1 VGGSDSVLA
10 NLTPVDW
17 VALGILGLALL
28 RGLLRGLLREA
39 FSIASLG
46 AACVA
51 VKLFYGDVAEW
62 IIQIS
67 NGGIGEL
74 AAPWAAG
81 VLLAVS
87 AIGAVTVLGK
97 LVRRGARAAG
107 LGWAD
112 RAGGAVLG
120 TAEGLLVA
128 GILVAVAGAL
138 VGREHPLLADSR
150 SLEALEGLEQRA
162 AQAREPGDT
171 PNVAAGPRG

>member
-1 VGGSDSVLA
+1 MGESELTGA
-10 NLTPVDW
+10 FTPVDW
-17 VALGILGLALL
+17 VVLAVLGLAFL

-46 AACVA
+46 AACVV
-51 VKLFYGDVAEW
+51 VKLYYGEVASW
-62 IIQIS
+62 LMS
-67 NGGIGEL
+67 VSDARIGDM

-81 VLLAVS
+81 LLLAVAS
-87 AIGAVTVLGK
+87 IGAVTLAGR
-97 LVRRGARAAG
+97 LLRRGAKAAG

-128 GILVAVAGAL
+128 GVLVAIASAL

-150 SLEALEGLEQRA
+150 SLGALEQLEELA
-162 AQAREPGDT
+162 ADARET
-171 PNVAAGPRG
+171 PDVAAGPRSPGG